1 MAKQIVLDLNF
12 RVLSPT
18 QQIFI
23 AFPGKGY
30 GLYSRFHAL
39 NRIFPQLPG
48 IDLFP
53 KRPFEE
59 QPELLA
65 RIARAR
71 KLRNYYRGRRQGDL
85 PSRRLSDYSR
95 IDQGLYGHKGVL
107 AGFFERAKKGDLVV
121 VPPPDLIGS
130 VLVGELQDDPENFQ
144 NITIPE
150 LFGTDEVPSRKVKWL
165 ATVPKADLSLGML
178 RRFPR
183 PNAFTLL
190 DREFYQEIFSLA
202 YGSYSLDDSYT
213 SRFDVTEA
221 DFNTIDDYRI
231 QQIFNSIAALSQQI
245 ETNQDSLKTIDKSA
259 GWDSVIDLLSDP
271 SYIPDLSVNINS
283 PGSLTLSCR
292 RIVPLI
298 AAALIALA
306 AVGAQATWDAAQAG
320 TIKIE
325 NSSAPANDQCS
336 ADVADETL
344 EQLKMMGFDRWKSLC
359 KKVEETKKSTGL
371 KEQSKVK

>member
-1 MAKQIVLDLNF
+1 MAKQVVLDLNF
-12 RVLSPT
+12 RVLSSE

-30 GLYSRFHAL
+30 GLYSRFYTM

-48 IDLFP
+48 LDLFP

-71 KLRNYYRGRRQGDL
+71 KLRNWHRGKRQGDL
-85 PSRRLSDYSR
+85 PSRRLSDYGR

-107 AGFFERAKKGDLVV
+107 AGFFDRAMKGDLVV
-121 VPPPDLIGS
+121 VPPPDLVGS
-130 VLVGELQDDPENFQ
+130 VLIGELQDDPQNFQ
-144 NITIPE
+144 NIEIPE

-202 YGSYSLDDSYT
+202 YGSYSLDDSFT

-231 QQIFNSIAALSQQI
+231 QQIFNSVAALSQQI
-245 ETNQDSLKTIDKSA
+245 ETNQTALKTLDKSA
-259 GWDSVIDLLSDP
+259 GWDAVIDLLSDP

-292 RIVPLI
+292 RIVPLV

-336 ADVADETL
+336 ADVAAETL
-344 EQLKMMGFDRWKSLC
+344 EQLKMMGLERWKSLC
-359 KKVEETKKSTGL
+359 KKVEETKKGTGL
-371 KEQSKVK
+371 KEQSKAK